1 VTIIG
6 SLRYQIAALTA
17 ARHAIVNRS
26 FSTQVS
32 AGGGLISQSNRF
44 DRFNNRALHPARR
57 NQEKKLPQR
66 GHNMRLLEAN
76 FPAGSHTAAVAANR

>member
-32 AGGGLISQSNRF
+32 AGGGLISQSTIVLIDSTIAPCILPDERRRSSLGVATICDFF
-44 DRFNNRALHPARR
+44 D
-57 NQEKKLPQR
+57 
-66 GHNMRLLEAN
+66 
-76 FPAGSHTAAVAANR
+76 

>member
-26 FSTQVS
+26 FLSTQVS
-32 AGGGLISQSNRF
+32 AGGGLLSQSTIVLIDSTIAPCILR
-44 DRFNNRALHPARR
+44 DEIRR
-57 NQEKKLPQR
+57 RSSL
-66 GHNMRLLEAN
+66 
-76 FPAGSHTAAVAANR
+76 SVATICDFF